1 MARGLYFYNSRYY
14 DPVLGRFIS
23 PDTIVPEPGNPQSL
37 NRYSYVLNNPLRYT
51 DPTGMFT
58 EDEIMAYLD
67 VNSWEEVLAMFE
79 EGGIYEGQWGWLE
92 TLHTAEV
99 GDNVYFMTNQE
110 LENSSVTFK
119 GSFVRRNDKLMFINQ
134 EGDPVN
140 PASLLQNEQHAGYL
154 VTRPGAGHYG
164 PERELPY
171 RYLDR
176 YRQYK
181 HLHVHLH
188 GDLAHPIVL
197 WHYADT
203 FGVAM
208 STGVLGIAKI
218 GLGIPLCGTGGI
230 GCVAGGMLIANGGAS
245 LTASFL
251 LFYAL
256 YVELEHDHVI
266 EWRP

>member
-1 MARGLYFYNSRYY
+1 MYWFRSRWY
-14 DPVLGRFIS
+14 DSKLGRFAQ

-37 NRYSYVLNNPLRYT
+37 NRYAYANNNALRFS
-51 DPTGMFT
+51 DPTGLFT
-58 EDEIMAYLD
+58 EDEIMQYL
-67 VNSWEEVLAMFE
+67 NANTWEEVLAMFE

-99 GDNVYFMTNQE
+99 GDNVYFMTNRE

-119 GSFVRRNDKLMFINQ
+119 GSFVQMNDEIVFINQ

-140 PASLLQNEQHAGYL
+140 PASLLQIKNYAGYL
-154 VTRPGAGHYG
+154 VTRPGAGQYG
-164 PERELPY
+164 PERELPF

-181 HLHVHLH
+181 HLHANLRSTPTR
-188 GDLAHPIVL
+188 PIYL

-203 FGVAM
+203 GAAIA
-208 STGVLGIAKI
+208 STG
-218 GLGIPLCGTGGI
+218 GLGVVKIVMGVGLCETGAGCVGGAVLIGNGI
-230 GCVAGGMLIANGGAS
+230 GSFTATGLLIH
-245 LTASFL
+245 
-251 LFYAL
+251 AL
-256 YVELEHDHVI
+256 IVELEHDHVI